1 MINRFFGK
9 RVLGVFTA
17 GILASACLA
26 GCGDSAAMSSDG
38 GNNAENEIVE
48 SQGAGDI
55 QPSDGSVSSD
65 NTDTGETERA
75 FDMEVSRTVKLS
87 KDNIQTFNDTNGDGY
102 GEFQGWGTSLCWW
115 ANRCG
120 YSEKLT
126 AQAAEAFFN
135 PETGIGMNIGRY
147 NIGGGDNVTEEDIST
162 IENPTPFLH
171 QDHIRRS
178 DSIVPGYATDVTQI
192 DLSKNSKSYYEENFA
207 RADFDCGFAWNYDWD
222 ADKNQMNILIA
233 AAKSAGDEFIGEA
246 FSNSPPYFMTV
257 SGCSSGNEEPSED
270 NLREDSFTAFA
281 CYMADII
288 EHWANEGVITFQSA
302 SPMNEP
308 ATSYWGAFSEK
319 QEGCHFTQGEV
330 QSRILVELN
339 NELKK
344 KGLDIIICGTDETSI
359 DSSITSFQHLTP
371 EAKEVVTRIDTHAY
385 QGTMRK
391 MLRST
396 AEDAGV
402 NLWMSEVD
410 GTYTMSKKT
419 GAMSAAL
426 GFAEEIMKDL
436 NGLMPTAWIMWDAVD
451 LHVDSN
457 NEYDT
462 CTRTEADRIIAEG
475 DPFWGIA
482 IADHDKE
489 ELLLSKKYY
498 AYGQFSK
505 YIRPGYCLVES
516 SDVTVAAYNPED
528 KSAVIVVLNSNTD
541 DQKWEFDLSDFD
553 VDMQNIT
560 AIRTSGDIET
570 GENLTDVTDTY
581 HIEISDKTFTAFV
594 KGSSLTTFVLR

>member
-1 MINRFFGK
+1 MSNKRFGK
-9 RVLGVFTA
+9 RALGVFTA
-17 GILASACLA
+17 GVLASACLA
-26 GCGDSAAMSSDG
+26 GCGSAAPTDG
-38 GNNAENEIVE
+38 GDVQETENVTLDTQAVSDEQQV
-48 SQGAGDI
+48 
-55 QPSDGSVSSD
+55 DGSEGSE
-65 NTDTGETERA
+65 ET
-75 FDMEVSRTVKLS
+75 FDMEVSRTVKLN

-126 AQAAEAFFN
+126 AQAAEVFFN

-162 IENPTPFLH
+162 IENPSPFLH

-178 DSIVPGYATDVTQI
+178 DSIVPGYATDVTKI
-192 DLSKNSKSYYEENFA
+192 DLSQNSKSYYEENFA
-207 RADFDCGFAWNYDWD
+207 RVDFDCGFAWNYDWD

-233 AAKSAGDEFIGEA
+233 AAKAAGDEFIGEA

-270 NLREDSFTAFA
+270 NLREDSFIAFA
-281 CYMADII
+281 CYMADVI

-344 KGLDIIICGTDETSI
+344 KGLDVIICGTDETNI
-359 DSSITSFQHLTP
+359 DSAITSFQHLTP

-391 MLRST
+391 MLKNT

-410 GTYTMSKKT
+410 GTYSMSKKT

-451 LHVDSN
+451 LHVDSKN
-457 NEYDT
+457 KYDT
-462 CTRTEADRIIAEG
+462 CTRAEADRIIADG

-516 SDVTVAAYNPED
+516 SDVTVAAYNPEN
-528 KSAVIVVLNSNTD
+528 KSVVVVVLNSNTD

-553 VDMQNIT
+553 VDMQGVT
-560 AIRTSGDIET
+560 AIRTSGDIES
-570 GENLTDVTDTY
+570 GENLADVTDTDF
-581 HIEISDKTFTAFV
+581 IETSDKTFTALV
-594 KGSSLTTFVLR
+594 KGSSLTTFVIR

>member
-1 MINRFFGK
+1 MSNKDLRK
-9 RVLGVFTA
+9 RMLGVFTA
-17 GILASACLA
+17 GILASASIS
-26 GCGDSAAMSSDG
+26 GCGEASPANGPDGATYENKSDEA
-38 GNNAENEIVE
+38 NVQEKD
-48 SQGAGDI
+48 GDI
-55 QPSDGSVSSD
+55 SES
-65 NTDTGETERA
+65 TDTEATEGA
-75 FDMEVSRTVKLS
+75 LDMEVSRTVKLN
-87 KDNIQTFNDTNGDGY
+87 KENIQTFNDTNGDGY

-162 IENPTPFLH
+162 IENPSAFLH

-178 DSIVPGYATDVTQI
+178 DSIVPGYATDVTEI

-222 ADKNQMNILIA
+222 ADKNQMNILLA
-233 AAKSAGDEFIGEA
+233 AAKAAGDEFIGEA

-257 SGCSSGNEEPSED
+257 SGCSSGNVEPSED

-281 CYMADII
+281 CYMADVI
-288 EHWANEGVITFQSA
+288 EHWAKEGVITFQSA

-339 NELKK
+339 NELKN
-344 KGLDIIICGTDETSI
+344 KGLDIIICGTDETNI
-359 DSSITSFQHLTP
+359 DSAITSYQHLTP

-391 MLRST
+391 MLKTT

-451 LHVDSN
+451 LHVDSKN
-457 NEYDT
+457 KYDT
-462 CTRTEADRIIAEG
+462 CSRAEADRIIKDG

-516 SDVTVAAYNPED
+516 SDVTVAAYSPED
-528 KSAVIVVLNSNTD
+528 KSVVIVVLNSNTD

-553 VDMQNIT
+553 VDMQNIK
-560 AIRTSGDIET
+560 AIRTSGDIES
-570 GENLTDVTDTY
+570 GENLSDVTDTD
-581 HIEISDKTFTAFV
+581 HIDVTDKKFTALV
-594 KGSSLTTFVLR
+594 KGSSLTTFVISK

>member
-1 MINRFFGK
+1 MYNKKMK
-9 RVLGVFTA
+9 RRITGLLMA
-17 GILASACLA
+17 GILTATSLE
-26 GCGDSAAMSSDG
+26 GCGNAAP
-38 GNNAENEIVE
+38 AENTGGQEGDSSQIQAKTEETAGENKSASEDSLVDISSMEI
-48 SQGAGDI
+48 
-55 QPSDGSVSSD
+55 
-65 NTDTGETERA
+65 
-75 FDMEVSRTVKLS
+75 SRSVKLNPENVQ
-87 KDNIQTFNDTNGDGY
+87 KFNDTNGDGF

-162 IENPTPFLH
+162 IADPSPFLH

-178 DSIVPGYATDVTQI
+178 DSIVPGYATDVTKI
-192 DLSKNSKSYYEENFA
+192 DLNENSTHYYEENFD

-222 ADKNQMNILIA
+222 ADKNQMNVLIA
-233 AAKSAGDEFIGEA
+233 AAKAAGDEFIGEA

-257 SGCSSGNEEPSED
+257 SGCSSGNEDASVD
-270 NLREDSFTAFA
+270 NLREDSYTAFA

-288 EHWANEGVITFQSA
+288 EHWAKEGVITFQSA

-330 QSRILVELN
+330 QSRILVELY
-339 NELKK
+339 NELQK
-344 KGLDIIICGTDETSI
+344 KGLDTLICGTDETSI
-359 DSSITSFQHLTP
+359 DSAITSYQHLTP
-371 EAKEVVTRIDTHAY
+371 EAKEVVKRIDTHAY
-385 QGTMRK
+385 QGNMRA
-391 MLRST
+391 MLKST

-410 GTYTMSKKT
+410 GTYSMSKKT

-426 GFAEEIMKDL
+426 GFAEEIIQDL

-457 NEYDT
+457 NKYDT
-462 CTRTEADRIIAEG
+462 CKRSEADKIIAEG
-475 DPFWGIA
+475 EPFWGIA
-482 IADHDKE
+482 IADHDKQ

-516 SDVTVAAYNPED
+516 SDVTSAAYNPED
-528 KSAVIVVLNSNTD
+528 KSLVIVVMNSNTD
-541 DQKWEFDLSDFD
+541 DQKWEFDVSGFDLSGSD
-553 VDMQNIT
+553 ISEIS
-560 AIRTSGDIET
+560 AIRTSGDIES
-570 GENLTDVTDTY
+570 GENWADVSDSDG
-581 HIEISDKTFTAFV
+581 IEIKDGTFTAFV
-594 KGSSLTTFVLR
+594 KGASITTYIIK